1 MSNFKLQI
9 SNYKFFLGV
18 PGFSGITNP
27 AESKF
32 PGGTNTL
39 GTVVSGFANLTF
51 LIAGFLTLYWFS
63 WGVFQYII
71 AQGDKEKLAKARSRM
86 TWAII
91 GFIFL
96 IISFFLS
103 QYFSN
108 VFEPKQPTIK
118 EITNPGTTK

>member
-1 MSNFKLQI
+1 MNFDCKLKI
-9 SNYKFFLGV
+9 TRYLLGV

-32 PGGTNTL
+32 SGGTNTL
-39 GTVVSGFANLTF
+39 GAVVTGFANLTF
-51 LIAGFLTLYWFS
+51 LIAGFLTFYWFS

-91 GFIFL
+91 GFMFL
-96 IISFFLS
+96 IVSFFLS
-103 QYFSN
+103 QYFSTIFKP
-108 VFEPKQPTIK
+108 VQPSVT
-118 EITNPGTTK
+118 EITNPGGK